1 MFNHLYSSLCNVIER
16 SFGVLK
22 MKRRILQQLP
32 SYPMEKQ
39 TRIIIACMALHNF
52 IRDSA
57 LSDELFD
64 LSDQNEDYVPI
75 VGEASSSQP
84 QSNGPEES
92 DMNGFRDSIA
102 NALMTMR
109 E

>member
-1 MFNHLYSSLCNVIER
+1 
-16 SFGVLK
+16 
-22 MKRRILQQLP
+22 
-32 SYPMEKQ
+32 MEKQ
-39 TRIIIACMALHNF
+39 TRIIIACMALYNF

-64 LSDQNEDYVPI
+64 LCDQNEDYVPI
-75 VGEASSSQP
+75 VGEASSLQP

-92 DMNGFRDSIA
+92 DMNAFRDSTA
-102 NALMTMR
+102 DALMTMR